1 VASEHVVDRLV
12 LGEGRAM
19 ASLRNLA
26 IAILACTF
34 SSGGLNVAADGGL
47 NVAADRPVVGLPD
60 DLEEAL
66 GAFLEVRRDPRVQL
80 EAATQA
86 ARAFLEA
93 LGVELTS
100 AGMADTPSRMARAYA
115 ELLSSRPFVAT
126 HFSNDD
132 KYDQMVLAKGI
143 PFRSVCEHHMLP
155 FTGLVYLGYL
165 PGERILGLSKLARLV
180 EHFARSTQMQER
192 LTRQIAE

>member
-1 VASEHVVDRLV
+1 
-12 LGEGRAM
+12 
-19 ASLRNLA
+19 
-26 IAILACTF
+26 
-34 SSGGLNVAADGGL
+34 
-47 NVAADRPVVGLPD
+47 VAADRPVVGLPD

-80 EAATQA
+80 EAATKA

-126 HFSNDD
+126 HFSNDE
-132 KYDQMVLAKGI
+132 KYDEIVLAKGI
-143 PFRSVCEHHMLP
+143 PFRSVCEHHMRPSPASPTWATCRASGAWGCPSWLGWWSTSP
-155 FTGLVYLGYL
+155 ALLV
-165 PGERILGLSKLARLV
+165 ITK
-180 EHFARSTQMQER
+180 
-192 LTRQIAE
+192 